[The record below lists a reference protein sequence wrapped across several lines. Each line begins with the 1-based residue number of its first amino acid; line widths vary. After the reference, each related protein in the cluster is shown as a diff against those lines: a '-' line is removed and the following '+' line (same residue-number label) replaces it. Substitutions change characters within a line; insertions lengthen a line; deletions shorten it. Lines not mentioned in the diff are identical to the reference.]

1 MLGIRRINVIDS
13 IDLYRI
19 FHLVARHKNI
29 SKAAK
34 ELFMTQSAVS
44 QSIQKLE
51 QELKTHL
58 FHRTAKGVTLTSDG
72 ETLLHYVVSAL
83 NTLEVAEEKLLASQ
97 HLVSGQL
104 RIGVGDTIS
113 RYFLL
118 PYVEKFFAAYP
129 GVNLKILNGTTNEI
143 CQYIKD
149 GQADIGICNLPLAD
163 TKFKVLPVMEI
174 EDVFVCGQKFK
185 ETIQEPVALEDILN
199 YPLILLERNANS
211 RQYIDAFFKSKNL
224 VVSPEIELGSHD
236 LILEFAK
243 INIGI
248 ACVTKQF
255 SLNYLEQK
263 LVSEIKVTEAI
274 PKRHVGLIYSKYAPL
289 THASRTFIEQFNLQL

>member
-1 MLGIRRINVIDS
+1 MIGS

-19 FHLVARHKNI
+19 FHLVAKHKNI
-29 SKAAK
+29 SNAAK

-44 QSIQKLE
+44 QAIQRLE
-51 QELKTHL
+51 QELQTQL
-58 FHRTAKGVTLTSDG
+58 FHRTAKGVTLTTDG

-83 NTLEVAEEKLLASQ
+83 STLEVAEEKLLASQ

-118 PYVEKFFAAYP
+118 PYVEQFFAAYP
-129 GVNLKILNGTTNEI
+129 GVKLRILNGTTTEI

-149 GQADIGICNLPLAD
+149 GQADIGICNLPLSD
-163 TKFKVLPVMEI
+163 SKFKVMPIMEI
-174 EDVFVCGQKFK
+174 EDIFVCGNKFK
-185 ETIQEPVALEDILN
+185 ETIKEPVALAEILE
-199 YPLILLERNANS
+199 YPLIFLERNSNS
-211 RQYIDAFFKSKNL
+211 RRYIDNYFKSNHL
-224 VVSPEIELGSHD
+224 TPSPEIELGSHD
-236 LILEFAK
+236 LVLEFAK

-255 SLNYLEQK
+255 SISYIEQG
-263 LVSEIKVTEAI
+263 LVSEIKMKEPI

-289 THASRTFIEQFNLQL
+289 THASRTFIDQFNFL

>member
-1 MLGIRRINVIDS
+1 MIDS

-19 FHLVARHKNI
+19 FHLVAKHKNI

-44 QSIQKLE
+44 QSIHKLE
-51 QELKTHL
+51 QELKTQL

-83 NTLEVAEEKLLASQ
+83 NTLEVAEEKLSASKD
-97 HLVSGQL
+97 LVSGQL

-118 PYVEKFFAAYP
+118 PYVEQFFASYP
-129 GVNLKILNGTTNEI
+129 GIKLRILNGTTSEI
-143 CQYIKD
+143 CQFIKD

-163 TKFKVLPVMEI
+163 TKFKVMPIMEI
-174 EDVFVCGQKFK
+174 EDIFVCGKKYK
-185 ETIQEPVALEDILN
+185 EQLNEPLSLEEILN
-199 YPLILLERNANS
+199 YPLIFLERNSNS
-211 RQYIDAFFKSKNL
+211 RQYIDHFFKSRDL
-224 VVSPEIELGSHD
+224 TPSPEIELGSHD
-236 LILEFAK
+236 LVLEFAK

-255 SLNYLEQK
+255 ALNYIDQGL
-263 LVSEIKVTEAI
+263 VTEIEVTESI

-289 THASRTFIEQFNLQL
+289 THASRTFINQFNLPL

>member
-1 MLGIRRINVIDS
+1 MIDS

-19 FHLVARHKNI
+19 FHLVAKHKNI

-44 QSIQKLE
+44 QSIHRLE
-51 QELKTHL
+51 QELKTQL

-118 PYVEKFFAAYP
+118 PYVEQFFTSYP
-129 GVNLKILNGTTNEI
+129 GVKLKILNGTTHEI

-149 GQADIGICNLPLAD
+149 GQADIGICNLPLKD
-163 TKFKVLPVMEI
+163 SKFKVLPVMEI
-174 EDVFVCGQKFK
+174 EDIFVCGQKFK
-185 ETIQEPVALEDILN
+185 ETLNEPLALQDILE
-199 YPLILLERNANS
+199 YPLIFLERNSNS
-211 RQYIDAFFKSKNL
+211 RQYIDHYFKANQL
-224 VVSPEIELGSHD
+224 TPSPEIELGSHD
-236 LILEFAK
+236 LVLDFAK

-255 SLNYLEQK
+255 SLNYLEQG
-263 LVSEIKVTEAI
+263 LVSEIKMVESI

-289 THASRTFIEQFNLQL
+289 THASQAFIDQFNLQQ